1 MLVHL
6 IKDVCEICFGKS
18 KHFERRETHDLWS
31 SVFNLFSSRC
41 NRLMK
46 NVHFWNEKKVV
57 SWQKYNLLLNK
68 LLYLLKNFQFCF
80 EISLDLLK
88 NSIFFKV
95 QIFFRNKVHWSI
107 KIINRLLWKI
117 LLVTRKWYN
126 YCWSRVIY
134 LYWILSRVSYT

>member
-1 MLVHL
+1 MKFALEKVSIL
-6 IKDVCEICFGKS
+6 RGEKLMTCEAQCLTYSPERAIVWWKMCTFGTRKKS
-18 KHFERRETHDLWS
+18 CCDE
-31 SVFNLFSSRC
+31 NAI
-41 NRLMK
+41 
-46 NVHFWNEKKVV
+46 
-57 SWQKYNLLLNK
+57 NLLKK
-68 LLYLLKNFQFCF
+68 LLCLLKNFQFCF